1 MSLDR
6 RVFLGRC
13 AALSLVAGLGGRAAA
28 DAGQIKVAGLQFERA
43 VILAGTELQ
52 LNGVGLRAVAWFKG
66 YAAALYL
73 RQRQRSAEAVLAES
87 GAKRLQ
93 LRMLVDVPAAEF
105 VRAIDKG
112 VARNTSLPEQR
123 ALAARQADFDARVLA
138 LGTVR
143 KGDVIN
149 LDYEPE
155 LGLRLL
161 YNGNER
167 GQPLPGA
174 DFYAAV
180 LRIFVGERPVDVELK
195 AGLLGGPAA

>member
-1 MSLDR
+1 MTLAR
-6 RVFLGRC
+6 RDFLSYG
-13 AALSLVAGLGGRAAA
+13 ATLSLAGMGGVAAA
-28 DAGQIKVAGLQFERA
+28 DAGLVKVAGLEFERA
-43 VILAGTELQ
+43 VNLAGTELL

-73 RQRQRSAEAVLAES
+73 RQRQRNAAAVLAES

-93 LRMLVDVPAAEF
+93 LRMLVDVPATEF

-112 VARNTSLPEQR
+112 LARNSTLPEQR
-123 ALAARQADFDARVLA
+123 ALAARQADFNARVQA

-143 KGDVIN
+143 KGDVVN

-155 LGLRLL
+155 LGLRML
-161 YNGNER
+161 YNGSER
-167 GQPLPGA
+167 GEPLPGA

-195 AGLLGGPAA
+195 AGLLGGPTG

>member
-1 MSLDR
+1 MTLAR
-6 RVFLGRC
+6 RDFLSYG
-13 AALSLVAGLGGRAAA
+13 AALSLAGMGGVAAA
-28 DAGQIKVAGLQFERA
+28 DAGLVKVAGLEFERA
-43 VILAGTELQ
+43 VNLAGTELL

-73 RQRQRSAEAVLAES
+73 RQRQRNAAAVLAES

-93 LRMLVDVPAAEF
+93 LRMLVDVPATEF

-112 VARNTSLPEQR
+112 LARNSTPPEQR
-123 ALAARQADFDARVLA
+123 ALAARQADFNARVQA

-143 KGDVIN
+143 KGDVVN

-155 LGLRLL
+155 LGLRML
-161 YNGNER
+161 YNGSER
-167 GQPLPGA
+167 GEPLPGA

-195 AGLLGGPAA
+195 AGLLGGPTG

>member
-1 MSLDR
+1 MTLAR
-6 RVFLGRC
+6 RDFLSYG
-13 AALSLVAGLGGRAAA
+13 AALSLAGMGGVAAA
-28 DAGQIKVAGLQFERA
+28 DAGLVKVAGLEFERA
-43 VILAGTELQ
+43 VNLAGTELL

-73 RQRQRSAEAVLAES
+73 RQRQRNAAAVLAES

-93 LRMLVDVPAAEF
+93 LRMLVDVPATEF

-112 VARNTSLPEQR
+112 LARNSTLPEQR
-123 ALAARQADFDARVLA
+123 ALAARQADFNARVQA

-143 KGDVIN
+143 KGDVVN

-155 LGLRLL
+155 LGLRML
-161 YNGNER
+161 YNGSER
-167 GQPLPGA
+167 GEPLPGA

-195 AGLLGGPAA
+195 AGLLGGPTG